1 MYRTYEEDLVI
12 NPCSGCFDDE
22 GGMCKS
28 KGGCGRMDKKDTK
41 MRCKVCGR
49 EFNLLKENKYIVREY
64 MQFGFSMPRL
74 AEAFDCPICGCQNVV
89 NERKSRVSVIGEK
102 NE

>member
-22 GGMCKS
+22 GGVCKS

-41 MRCKVCGR
+41 MRCKVCGVN
-49 EFNLLKENKYIVREY
+49 FVLDKSNKYIVMDNHSLFDLSERK
-64 MQFGFSMPRL
+64 MF
-74 AEAFDCPICGCQNVV
+74 EAFDCPVCGCQNIV
-89 NERKSRVSVIGEK
+89 NERKSRVSVME
-102 NE
+102 E